1 MPHCELH
8 YDLCWVSWE
17 PHSVSPLQGKDMGTM
32 LQDSRNHYVGFHRRT
47 SNNSRASFSSG
58 YVKEIGRF
66 TRHVA
71 LVLYSPLLLG
81 WQLESVGPR
90 VVAGHTLRWR
100 SVQISTTN
108 PHYYTAL
115 QNATVQWVPFTTI
128 CTVQRSVFV
137 LWMTTVSVR
146 KGFQS
151 QNKSCKR
158 LLNIS
163 TLLSLHKLLTFAD
176 FLAWDTDTRL
186 VQNSEFWLLG
196 LFFIQLRNCEWNQ
209 IHFHCNYAS
218 C

>member
-81 WQLESVGPR
+81 WQLR
-90 VVAGHTLRWR
+90 VCW
-100 SVQISTTN
+100 STGSCR
-108 PHYYTAL
+108 PHE
-115 QNATVQWVPFTTI
+115 V
-128 CTVQRSVFV
+128 C
-137 LWMTTVSVR
+137 
-146 KGFQS
+146 
-151 QNKSCKR
+151 KSAP
-158 LLNIS
+158 
-163 TLLSLHKLLTFAD
+163 LTPII
-176 FLAWDTDTRL
+176 TRL
-186 VQNSEFWLLG
+186 SRMLQYSGFHLLQYVLFRG
-196 LFFIQLRNCEWNQ
+196 QFLFFEWPLWASEKA
-209 IHFHCNYAS
+209 FKAKTSLVKGYWTFLHCLAYIS